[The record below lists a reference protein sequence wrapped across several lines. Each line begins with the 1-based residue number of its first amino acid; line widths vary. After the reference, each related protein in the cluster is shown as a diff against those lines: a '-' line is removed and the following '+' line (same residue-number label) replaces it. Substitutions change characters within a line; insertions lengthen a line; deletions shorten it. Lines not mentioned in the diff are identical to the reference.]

1 MAQRPPLKRPSKPHF
16 KPSKPAPPT
25 VQPASAHEINDFV
38 KMFGVSRE
46 TTVRLQIFEH
56 VLLHWQKSMNL
67 VAKSTLSEIWTRH
80 FADCAQLLEVARNR
94 AKPIQSWLDLGSGA
108 GLPGLVIAIMLAE
121 SATKSAPVK
130 VTLIE
135 SDARKCAFLREV
147 LRQVGL
153 TQNPMP
159 DVPMTGSG
167 TSIRKIPPNRG
178 GITVDILPT
187 RIENPA
193 NLANVGRI
201 DVVSARAVAPL
212 KALLDLSA
220 PFFGPQTLGIFLKGR
235 EFEGEIENAKLS
247 WRFDLDL
254 IDSRT
259 DPEAKVLVLTDLRP
273 LTVE

>member
-16 KPSKPAPPT
+16 KPSKPAPPA

-38 KMFGVSRE
+38 QVFGVSRE

-80 FADCAQLLEVARNR
+80 FADSAQLLDVVRNR
-94 AKPIQSWLDLGSGA
+94 GKPVRSWLDLGSGA

-121 SATKSAPVK
+121 SATKSNPVR

-153 TQNPMP
+153 SQNQMP

-167 TSIRKIPPNRG
+167 ASIRKIPPNRG

-187 RIENPA
+187 RIETPA
-193 NLANVGRI
+193 NLANVGHV

-212 KALLDLSA
+212 DALLGLSA
-220 PFFGPQTLGIFLKGR
+220 PFFGAQTLGIFLKGR

-247 WRFDLDL
+247 WHFVLDL

-259 DPEAKVLVLTDLRP
+259 DPGAKVLALTDLSA
-273 LTVE
+273 LTAK